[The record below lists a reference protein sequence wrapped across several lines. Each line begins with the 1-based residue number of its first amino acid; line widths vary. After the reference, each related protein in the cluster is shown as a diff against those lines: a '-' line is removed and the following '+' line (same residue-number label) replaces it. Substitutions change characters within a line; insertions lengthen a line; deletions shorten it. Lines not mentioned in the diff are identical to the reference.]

1 MNALKLI
8 CLCGL
13 TLALAGCASAV
24 SSGSNT
30 ALDSFDLTAMT
41 SEMEQSIM
49 ANPAIQQEI
58 ATHGALKI
66 VCEPVTNNMTGE
78 ILPPGQA
85 RAYTAQIRS
94 LLGQTAPDKFTWI
107 MNRDEFYKLRNEQL
121 NHVDLGPDP
130 NAIIPQWALLA
141 VFDSLTN
148 EDENHRSA
156 FYQCTYSIT
165 SLDHRT
171 ILWSHPYRVKKNAVK
186 QFLD

>member
-1 MNALKLI
+1 MNKLYPT

-13 TLALAGCASAV
+13 ILALAGCSSAI

-30 ALDSFDLTAMT
+30 ALDSFDLKAMT

-49 ANPAIQQEI
+49 ACPAVQQEI
-58 ATHGALKI
+58 AANGALKI
-66 VCEPVTNNMTGE
+66 VCEPVTNEMTGE
-78 ILPPGQA
+78 ILPAGQA

-94 LLGQTAPDKFTWI
+94 LLSQTAPDKFTWI
-107 MNRDEFYKLRNEQL
+107 MNRNEFYKLRNDEL

-130 NAIIPQWALLA
+130 NATNPQWALVA
-141 VFDSLTN
+141 VFNSITN

-156 FYQCTYSIT
+156 FYQCVYSIT

-171 ILWSHPYRVKKNAVK
+171 VLWSHPYRVKKNAVK
-186 QFLD
+186 AFLD